1 MIAPKLEPE
10 IDRSVAA
17 ARLRRL
23 LERTPPRLRTVLPA
37 LAALVIG
44 LVVGLTFALPVLVY
58 RWTAPG
64 QRQVLL
70 LVLVGLVAI
79 LFIRRSSRLL
89 RVLLDSAPQ
98 PWRLPLLGLW
108 GLAAMS
114 MLAALTLN

>member
-17 ARLRRL
+17 AHLRRL
-23 LERTPPRLRTVLPA
+23 LDRAPPRLRTVLPGV
-37 LAALVIG
+37 AALVIG
-44 LVVGLTFALPVLVY
+44 LVVGLAFAQPVLAY
-58 RWTAPG
+58 RWTVPG
-64 QRQVLL
+64 TRRVVL
-70 LVLVGLVAI
+70 LVLVGLAAI

-89 RVLLDSAPQ
+89 RGLLDSAPQ

-114 MLAALTLN
+114 MLAGLALD